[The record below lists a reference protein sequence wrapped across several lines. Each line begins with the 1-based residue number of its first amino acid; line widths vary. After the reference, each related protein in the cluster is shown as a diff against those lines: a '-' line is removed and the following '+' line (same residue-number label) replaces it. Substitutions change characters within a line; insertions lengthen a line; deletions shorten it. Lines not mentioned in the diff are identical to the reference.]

1 MENQICLAR
10 DIMRQNVLTVQE
22 TTTINELIRI
32 FLQATEM
39 QDLIPVVEEDN
50 KLLGV
55 VTMGDILYKKL
66 YPYGPQYIDVI
77 DAGAYY
83 TGYGRY
89 MASFK
94 KQLNTY
100 VADIMTRH
108 VRCVTPDTSLESLML
123 LAVDGHIPN
132 IPVIEKPNT
141 LVGIITRR
149 DILKALENSSG
160 AVASEAL

>member
-1 MENQICLAR
+1 MKSQICVSR
-10 DIMRQNVLTVQE
+10 EIMRQNLLTVKAD
-22 TTTINELIRI
+22 TTINELISI
-32 FLQATEM
+32 FLRDKEV

-77 DAGAYY
+77 DAGSYY

-89 MASFK
+89 MTSFQ

-100 VADIMTRH
+100 VTDIMTRH
-108 VRCVTPDTSLESLML
+108 VRCVTPDTSLESIML

-149 DILKALENSSG
+149 DILKALENTSSNFSNG
-160 AVASEAL
+160 N

>member
-1 MENQICLAR
+1 MKSQICVAR
-10 DIMRQNVLTVQE
+10 EIMRQNLLTVKAD
-22 TTTINELIRI
+22 TTINELISI
-32 FLQATEM
+32 FLRDKEV

-50 KLLGV
+50 KLLG
-55 VTMGDILYKKL
+55 
-66 YPYGPQYIDVI
+66 DVI
-77 DAGAYY
+77 DAGSYY

-89 MASFK
+89 MTSFQ

-100 VADIMTRH
+100 VTDIMTRH
-108 VRCVTPDTSLESLML
+108 VRCVTPDTSLESIML

-149 DILKALENSSG
+149 DILKALENTSSNFSNG
-160 AVASEAL
+160 N

>member
-10 DIMRQNVLTVQE
+10 DIMRHNVLTVHE
-22 TTTINELIRI
+22 ATTINELISI
-32 FLQATEM
+32 FLQDTEM
-39 QDLIPVVEEDN
+39 QDLIPVIGEDN

-77 DAGAYY
+77 DAGASY

-89 MASFK
+89 MASFQ

-108 VRCVTPDTSLESLML
+108 VRCVTPNTSLESIML
-123 LAVDGHIPN
+123 LAVDSHIPN
-132 IPVIEKPNT
+132 IPVVEKPNT

-149 DILKALENSSG
+149 DILKALENSSKLSS
-160 AVASEAL
+160 VE

>member
-1 MENQICLAR
+1 MQNQICLAKE
-10 DIMRQNVLTVQE
+10 IMRQNLLTVKAD
-22 TTTINELIRI
+22 TTINELIHI
-32 FLQATEM
+32 FLQDTEM
-39 QDLIPVVEEDN
+39 QDLIPVVEDDN

-89 MASFK
+89 MTSFK
-94 KQLNTY
+94 NQLDTY
-100 VADIMTRH
+100 VSDIMTRH
-108 VRCVTPDTSLESLML
+108 VRCVTPDTSLESTML

-149 DILKALENSSG
+149 DILKALEGSSHISSG
-160 AVASEAL
+160 ENI